1 MIALIRQLLAAAT
14 EFFRYRAKAAEIDL
28 KRIRLDEYERIE
40 NEIRD
45 LEKEINR
52 QRRAGHDDAAGLL
65 LKRQAR
71 RARFAVGLGSPD

>member
-1 MIALIRQLLAAAT
+1 MIALVRQLLAAAT

-52 QRRAGHDDAAGLL
+52 LRRAGSDDAANLL
-65 LKRQAR
+65 LKRQSR